1 MFNPLGFA
9 SSSVLQADSAI
20 SSCQCQC
27 QCTGSVT
34 VSVTIYFDVAMSLNL
49 S

>member
-9 SSSVLQADSAI
+9 SSSVIDAEAAAG
-20 SSCQCQC
+20 CGCEC
-27 QCTGSVT
+27 TCTGTVT
-34 VSVTIYFDVAMSLNL
+34 VRVTVYFNVPMTLNL

>member
-9 SSSVLQADSAI
+9 SSSVLATPEAA
-20 SSCQCQC
+20 SCGCGC
-27 QCTGSVT
+27 SCTGTVT
-34 VSVTIYFDVAMSLNL
+34 VTVTVYFDVAMSLNL

>member
-9 SSSVLQADSAI
+9 SSSVLEAPEAAGCGC
-20 SSCQCQC
+20 SCT
-27 QCTGSVT
+27 CTGTVT
-34 VSVTIYFDVAMSLNL
+34 VTVTVYFDVAMSLNL

>member
-9 SSSVLQADSAI
+9 SSSVLQAEPI
-20 SSCQCQC
+20 GGGCE
-27 QCTGSVT
+27 CTCICSGTVT
-34 VSVTIYFDVAMSLNL
+34 VSVTVYFDVAMSLNL

>member
-9 SSSVLQADSAI
+9 SSSVLQAENASGCGC
-20 SSCQCQC
+20 SCT
-27 QCTGSVT
+27 CTGTVT
-34 VSVTIYFDVAMSLNL
+34 VTVTVYFDVAMSLNL